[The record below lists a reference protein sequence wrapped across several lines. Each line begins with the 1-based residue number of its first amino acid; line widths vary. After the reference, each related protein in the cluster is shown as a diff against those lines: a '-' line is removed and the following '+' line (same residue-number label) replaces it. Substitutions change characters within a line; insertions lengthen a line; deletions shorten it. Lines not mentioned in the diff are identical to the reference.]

1 MLSGSPLASVSAF
14 LTFLVQITF
23 AYLAASLACALIR
36 SPRIRLR
43 AWAALLLFMVARWLL
58 LCSAARAAVPAPLAA
73 FGVHVPNAPG
83 FDWSWPVMGSWAPY
97 LAMVRVW
104 WTRFYVAIL
113 AIALLQLFWTWLRL
127 QSLLCSGESPSPALH
142 ALFQGLCR
150 EMKVRRCRISLV
162 ADLPSPATAGWW
174 RPHVLLPGEVVPQLS
189 PTELTH
195 VLRHELTHVRHRDYL
210 WDLLASFACRV
221 VFFHP
226 AAWLVYRRL
235 RWERELSCD
244 QAVVQD
250 SPELRLQYAECLAK
264 LARRWYMA
272 GTGSPEGIGL
282 AASPSLLATRVRALL
297 CESSHSSICARLSR
311 VCLSSIVV
319 LLSLCLL
326 PAVGLTLYWSVPLPS
341 LSTLSRRASTETRS
355 RSARKRFQAHAHR
368 SSQPESAPSQPEI
381 PNLEAVSSILASPN
395 PKPLP
400 VLVTSAASEHGP
412 ANPQDTPAS
421 TANGDASVG
430 AWNESPMPL
439 ATAPNWQKLATD
451 LATVAVTAIGQ
462 GGVGSSGG
470 ETQDGQ
476 SGQQG
481 NH

>member
-1 MLSGSPLASVSAF
+1 MLSASPLTSVSAF
-14 LTFLVQITF
+14 LSYLVQITF

-43 AWAALLLFMVARWLL
+43 AWAALLLFTVARWLM

-73 FGVHVPNAPG
+73 FGVHVPNAAG
-83 FDWSWPVMGSWAPY
+83 FDWSWPVMESWAPY
-97 LAMVRVW
+97 LATLPVW

-142 ALFQGLCR
+142 ALFQSLCR
-150 EMKVRRCRISLV
+150 ETKVRRCRISLV

-174 RPHVLLPGEVVPQLS
+174 HPHVLLPAEVVPQLS

-195 VLRHELTHVRHRDYL
+195 VLRHELAHVRHRDYL

-250 SPELRLQYAECLAK
+250 CQEVRLQYAECLAK
-264 LARRWYMA
+264 LARRWYVA
-272 GTGSPEGIGL
+272 RTHSPEGIGL

-311 VCLSSIVV
+311 ACLSSVVV

-326 PAVGLTLYWSVPLPS
+326 PALGLTLYWSAPLPA
-341 LSTLSRRASTETRS
+341 LSTLSRRASPATRS
-355 RSARKRFQAHAHR
+355 RSARKSFQAHAHL
-368 SSQPESAPSQPEI
+368 SSQPESAPAQPEI
-381 PNLEAVSSILASPN
+381 ANLEAVSSILASPN
-395 PKPLP
+395 VKPLP
-400 VLVTSAASEHGP
+400 VLVISGATEHGP
-412 ANPQDTPAS
+412 ANPKDTPS
-421 TANGDASVG
+421 TTAQGDASAG

-451 LATVAVTAIGQ
+451 AAAAGVAALGQ
-462 GGVGSSGG
+462 GGVGSPGG